1 MERTIGLLILLLI
14 SGTKLNAQSFTE
26 NEIIGTWTVKE
37 INVMTRLP
45 EDQKKSIELL
55 KAAFLRS
62 KFIFSSDNSF
72 DFDFELEKMR
82 IINGHWKFNSN
93 SKSFIIQDW
102 KDKNSNNWKLM
113 EIVPK
118 KEGNKIIFQIHDIF
132 VELIMNKEF

>member
-1 MERTIGLLILLLI
+1 
-14 SGTKLNAQSFTE
+14 
-26 NEIIGTWTVKE
+26 
-37 INVMTRLP
+37 
-45 EDQKKSIELL
+45 
-55 KAAFLRS
+55 
-62 KFIFSSDNSF
+62 
-72 DFDFELEKMR
+72 MR

-102 KDKNSNNWKLM
+102 KDRDTNNWKLM